1 METGETTGAQ
11 TEGKEEGDYFRPNRC
26 AKRIQG
32 LPGPEQG
39 AQVPRDEICS
49 EGKLS
54 HLEEEFESHSDL
66 QGKTQL

>member
-11 TEGKEEGDYFRPNRC
+11 TEGKEGGDYFRC
-26 AKRIQG
+26 VKCIQASPA
-32 LPGPEQG
+32 PGSEL
-39 AQVPRDEICS
+39 VPRDEICS

-54 HLEEEFESHSDL
+54 HLVEEFESHSDL